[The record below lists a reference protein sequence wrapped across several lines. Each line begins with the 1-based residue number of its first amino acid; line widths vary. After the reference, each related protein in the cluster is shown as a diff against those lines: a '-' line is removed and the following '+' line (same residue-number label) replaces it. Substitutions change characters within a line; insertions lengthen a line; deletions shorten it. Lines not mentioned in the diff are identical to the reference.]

1 MKRKLSTHELVFVAL
16 LAAILC
22 VSSYINIPLP
32 FSSIPIT
39 AQLLVVFLIALLL
52 RPRCATLTVL
62 VWLLLGVVG
71 LPVFSGGKGGFGV
84 LAGPTG
90 GFAIGYLLCAFFVA
104 MVCQQKKK
112 EYQKLLV
119 IIGIGLPVTY
129 FLGVAWMMLVT
140 GVSWQTA
147 VVTGVLPF
155 VPGDI
160 VKAVSAVFIA
170 RPLYAVTKQ
179 REP

>member
-32 FSSIPIT
+32 FSPIPIT